1 MMTFT
6 FEWALA
12 ICVGIYLIGSLVSTK
27 TKAKLPTMFVVSIL
41 FLIGYWTIL
50 PKDIIVTSGIKIVS
64 DIGFLVVLIHVGTL
78 FEFEELKKEWR
89 VVATVLSAILGICVL
104 VLVGIPLFFNKEI
117 AFCSIPSL
125 VGGGI
130 ATIIMTQAAN
140 AKGNTQAA
148 LLATMILTMQTMI
161 GFPLTSLNLKKE
173 MLRLLPMAHKN
184 ETLTAEANIT
194 EVKKVYWRDR
204 IPGKYK
210 DTTYHLFCCVIL
222 GALSYWIGN
231 YTAAMTGNLIN
242 RSLLAI
248 IFGIIMYSLGII
260 DKEPLTKA
268 GAFPFLMFALTLN
281 LMSSLSAATPA
292 LLFQTIVPLSVAF
305 ALATLS
311 IWFISPLVGK
321 KFGYTAAWSRALS
334 FNCFLGYPF
343 NHQITLEAIN
353 AVATDS
359 EGRKYLEAKLL
370 PSMII
375 GGVVAVSIISV
386 VVSGI
391 FSGLL

>member
-12 ICVGIYLIGSLVSTK
+12 MCVGIYLIGSLVSTK
-27 TKAKLPTMFVVSIL
+27 TKAKLPAMFVVSIL
-41 FLIGYWTIL
+41 FLFGYWTIL

-78 FEFEELKKEWR
+78 FEFDELKKEWR
-89 VVATVLSAILGICVL
+89 VVITVLSAILGICVL
-104 VLVGIPLFFNKEI
+104 VLVGIPLFNKDI

-130 ATIIMTQAAN
+130 ATIIMTQAAS
-140 AKGNTQAA
+140 AKGNSQAA

-173 MLRLLPMAHKN
+173 MLRLLPMTHKN
-184 ETLTAEANIT
+184 ETLSAEAHST
-194 EVKKVYWRDR
+194 GAKKVYWRDR

-281 LMSSLSAATPA
+281 LMTSLGAATPA
-292 LLFQTIVPLSVAF
+292 LLLQTIVPLSAAF

-321 KFGYTAAWSRALS
+321 KFGYTAAWARALA

-353 AVATDS
+353 AVATDA
-359 EGRKYLEAKLL
+359 EERKYLEAKLL
-370 PSMII
+370 PPMII
-375 GGVVAVSIISV
+375 GGVVAVSIVSV
-386 VVSGI
+386 VIAGI